1 MDDMTTRRALEIC
14 LSRVPMHR
22 DASRSVMLALA
33 SEIAKPTSKASADPE
48 ALQAA
53 MMLAID
59 ALSGV
64 GDFPRASLLVRI
76 SLARECL
83 QKALP

>member
-14 LSRVPMHR
+14 LARVPMHR
-22 DASRSVMLALA
+22 EASRSVMLALA
-33 SEIAKPTSKASADPE
+33 SEIAKPTRKGSADAE

-53 MMLAID
+53 MTLAID
-59 ALSGV
+59 ALDGV
-64 GDFPRASLLVRI
+64 GDFPRASLLARI
-76 SLARECL
+76 SLARDCL